1 MQTRPTLKITWKDFL
16 NLLKWTNFE
25 HDRWCWWRF
34 SWAHVIGMWGYV
46 TTGREVVF
54 LSAPWSGEDVALPHQ
69 DSTRQ
74 PAGLKW
80 KLSQSWGPGLV
91 SSGFYSP
98 CPVQW
103 NLTCFRGELNYGPIN
118 KYHISPFEVAYV
130 MESGKM
136 SCVKVITQ
144 FLRTNLLCLMF
155 LTFEDCC
162 GFIYSDSSQTERF
175 FSLWPNVR
183 TIFNLP
189 STLYD
194 PRRGNLAGR
203 GRGVYITGQRLALSV
218 SWQWWIIL
226 PAVG

>member
-1 MQTRPTLKITWKDFL
+1 MSGVCQLVKAGNHCSRGCFFIFT
-16 NLLKWTNFE
+16 
-25 HDRWCWWRF
+25 
-34 SWAHVIGMWGYV
+34 
-46 TTGREVVF
+46 
-54 LSAPWSGEDVALPHQ
+54 PWSMEDGVLPYQ

-80 KLSQSWGPGLV
+80 KLSQGWGPGLI
-91 SSGFYSP
+91 SSGFYSL

-144 FLRTNLLCLMF
+144 FLSTNLLRLML

-162 GFIYSDSSQTERF
+162 GFIYSDSSQTDRF
-175 FSLWPNVR
+175 FHFAQMSEL
-183 TIFNLP
+183 F
-189 STLYD
+189 
-194 PRRGNLAGR
+194 
-203 GRGVYITGQRLALSV
+203 
-218 SWQWWIIL
+218 
-226 PAVG
+226 